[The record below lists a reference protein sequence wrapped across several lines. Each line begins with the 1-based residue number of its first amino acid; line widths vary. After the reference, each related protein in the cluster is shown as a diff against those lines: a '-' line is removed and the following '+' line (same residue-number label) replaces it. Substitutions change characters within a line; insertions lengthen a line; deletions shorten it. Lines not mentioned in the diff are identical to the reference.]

1 MIQKVQFSFPR
12 AETKKRRASVYSNE
26 SLFIPKKL
34 ARGELYTRRSC
45 KVVSPLD
52 RISGMLKF
60 RVGSGRARNVA
71 QLLKQKKKSERK
83 IIMDLTNKTSKL
95 EILIKNE
102 SNDLAQG
109 TPLNM
114 PNLSNETVSENE
126 LYSEDECSIV
136 LEEMPLPENES
147 KDCDSKLQL
156 RKSLSLDLK

>member
-1 MIQKVQFSFPR
+1 MIQKVQFSLRR

-102 SNDLAQG
+102 TNDLAQA

-114 PNLSNETVSENE
+114 PNLNNETVSENE